1 MRALPVLP
9 VVFVLGITS
18 ACSGGGTALGPKDPA
33 VSAFAT
39 GTCRDAAP
47 GVLALR
53 RAVRTLGNGPKV
65 EPSKLRAVAD
75 AQQQVLPMSTN
86 PDPDGE
92 QVLFLFRQ
100 AGFVR
105 LQAVGNSYD
114 PKTGANLLTAA
125 DSFVR
130 TCTSPAPSPS

>member
-1 MRALPVLP
+1 MRTLPGLTVVLALGLAS
-9 VVFVLGITS
+9 G
-18 ACSGGGTALGPKDPA
+18 CSGGDTPSSPKDPA

-53 RAVRTLGNGPKV
+53 RAVRTLGKGPTV
-65 EPSKLRAVAD
+65 EPKKLQAVAD

-86 PDPDGE
+86 PDPAGQ
-92 QVLFLFRQ
+92 QVLFLFRE

-105 LQAVGNSYD
+105 LQATGNSYD
-114 PKTGANLLTAA
+114 PKVGATLLAAA
-125 DSFVR
+125 DRLVT
-130 TCTSPAPSPS
+130 TCTAPTPSPS